1 VNRGSI
7 VNRLSETHDDS
18 AHQDLIQRST
28 IAIVVE
34 PIDCQGHFSAQLA
47 DSGRIIVA
55 SSRQPLL
62 DSARALLNAGLPAS
76 VRIELWHRGA
86 DAWALRAPLRV
97 AAGLNVAE
105 TPYGPK
111 FVRHRPPAEPGA
123 DRNRSS
129 ASAFS
134 GRALMRGPL
143 RRHGKGF
150 RAGPCGGSSS
160 S

>member
-1 VNRGSI
+1 MIFTNARTPATAPTVNRGSI

-86 DAWALRAPLRV
+86 DAWALRAPLRL

-111 FVRHRPPAEPGA
+111 FVRPSPPGEPGA
-123 DRNRSS
+123 DRIRST
-129 ASAFS
+129 AHAFS
-134 GRALMRGPL
+134 VTQGTSA
-143 RRHGKGF
+143 
-150 RAGPCGGSSS
+150 
-160 S
+160 